1 MLPHR
6 KSKSAGRVWRRVE
19 GHERGR
25 GACREN
31 ARCQDV
37 LFERAPAE
45 TGRGLDD
52 EIMSKIVAE
61 LEAAG
66 CHGRKLGGRGKGV
79 PQCAT

>member
-1 MLPHR
+1 
-6 KSKSAGRVWRRVE
+6 
-19 GHERGR
+19 
-25 GACREN
+25 
-31 ARCQDV
+31 V